1 MKKIPVELI
10 TKGMVLGKPIF
21 TDTGQV
27 LLWDGAELKESYIEK
42 LKNFKIREVFILNKE
57 NGENNL

>member
-1 MKKIPVELI
+1 
-10 TKGMVLGKPIF
+10 MVLGKPIF

-27 LLWDGAELKESYIEK
+27 FLWDGAELKESYIEK

-57 NGENNL
+57 NGENNS